1 MSHQKSVFLK
11 RANELERMI
20 SRLKSDKKALET
32 VLETQKR
39 EFDYKLLERERST
52 KEELLELRKVQ
63 NQIEKEAPGLKQKMD
78 MYRQELSNVLV
89 SEDAYLEMRTKAE
102 EK

>member
-1 MSHQKSVFLK
+1 
-11 RANELERMI
+11 MI

-63 NQIEKEAPGLKQKMD
+63 N
-78 MYRQELSNVLV
+78 
-89 SEDAYLEMRTKAE
+89 
-102 EK
+102 